1 MPAELL
7 LLLAS
12 PLAGGLALALMGHR
26 RRAAEVNAA
35 FSVFTFAAAAALVAR
50 VVADGPFEAL
60 HRQFF
65 VDPLNVFLVA
75 LTAFVSLTTSLFSR
89 PYMRIERDHGR
100 VPDAGMRLLDRSAPA
115 VPS

>member
-1 MPAELL
+1 MPAEML

-12 PLAGGLALALMGHR
+12 PVAGALVLALMGHR

-35 FSVFTFAAAAALVAR
+35 FSTLTFAAAVALVAR
-50 VVADGPFEAL
+50 VVADGPFEAF

-75 LTAFVSLTTSLFSR
+75 LTAFVGMTTALFLSL
-89 PYMRIERDHGR
+89 IHI
-100 VPDAGMRLLDRSAPA
+100 
-115 VPS
+115 